1 MTMRDAIS
9 TCPRLIEVE
18 VKEET
23 VAINEER

>member
-1 MTMRDAIS
+1 MPVT